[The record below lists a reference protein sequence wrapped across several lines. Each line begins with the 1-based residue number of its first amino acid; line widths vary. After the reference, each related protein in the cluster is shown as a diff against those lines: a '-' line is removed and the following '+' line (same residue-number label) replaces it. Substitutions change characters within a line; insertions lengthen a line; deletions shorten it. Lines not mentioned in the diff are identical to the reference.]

1 MSLTVLIT
9 RDVEDRY
16 RGFLSSTM
24 LEASAGVYVSKG
36 LTPRAR
42 DKVWQVVTDW
52 HASLGR
58 GSLTLL
64 YPDSACDGG
73 ISVKTLGAPA
83 RRPVQIDGALLML
96 GVSTYP
102 DKSLFNN
109 SL

>member
-16 RGFLSSTM
+16 RGFLASAM

-42 DKVWQVVTDW
+42 DKIWKVVADW
-52 HASLGR
+52 HATLNR

-64 YPDSACDGG
+64 YADAACPGG
-73 ISVKTLGAPA
+73 LAVKILGAPT
-83 RRPVQIDGALLML
+83 RRPVPIDGTLLMFR
-96 GVSTYP
+96 VST
-102 DKSLFNN
+102 
-109 SL
+109 

>member
-16 RGFLSSTM
+16 RGFLASTM
-24 LEASAGVYVSKG
+24 LEASAGVYVSKS

-42 DKVWQVVTDW
+42 DKVWKVVADW
-52 HASLGR
+52 HATLGR

-73 ISVKTLGAPA
+73 LAVKTLGAPT
-83 RRPVQIDGALLML
+83 RRPVLIDGALLML
-96 GVSTYP
+96 RVSP
-102 DKSLFNN
+102 
-109 SL
+109 

>member
-16 RGFLSSTM
+16 RGFLASTM
-24 LEASAGVYVSKG
+24 LEASAGVYVSKS

-42 DKVWQVVTDW
+42 DKIWRVVSDW
-52 HASLGR
+52 YSTLGR

-73 ISVKTLGAPA
+73 LAVKILGAPA
-83 RRPVQIDGALLML
+83 RRPVPIDGALLTQR
-96 GVSTYP
+96 VNP
-102 DKSLFNN
+102 
-109 SL
+109 